1 MKRSA
6 LADRYCSIARA
17 GALLVDAWSLMILK
31 EVFLSNTRFDGLRS
45 QTGMSPRSL
54 TLRLN
59 ALVDDGILERVAY
72 QQSPERFEYRPSAKG
87 IELWPV
93 VVSLKVWGDKWTG
106 PWHDQ
111 DPPLILQHK
120 GQGHRLEL
128 GVVCKACG
136 QPVDARSSQVVL
148 THAMCEERDRLA
160 AEHEDAVRA
169 SRPAMRR
176 ERTPTKA
183 GP

>member
-1 MKRSA
+1 MKKSA

-17 GALLVDAWSLMILK
+17 GALLVDAWTLMILK

-72 QQSPERFEYRPSAKG
+72 QQSPERFEYRPTAKG

-93 VVSLKVWGDKWTG
+93 VVALKSWGDKWTG
-106 PWHDQ
+106 PWFDQ
-111 DPPLILQHK
+111 KPPLTLQHK
-120 GQGHRLEL
+120 GQDHPLEIGL
-128 GVVCKACG
+128 ICKVCG
-136 QPVDARSSQVVL
+136 QPVDAHSSQAIMS
-148 THAMCEERDRLA
+148 HAMCKERDQLA
-160 AEHEDAVRA
+160 AEHEEVVRA
-169 SRPAMRR
+169 GRPGKAAQGRR
-176 ERTPTKA
+176 HS
-183 GP
+183 